1 MTWAVKIKGV
11 LFYKVRVYLLTTARI
26 GQPFCHMCT
35 NVTPCTQIGVGL
47 DAGAVNYACAPYPS
61 LLVRS
66 LCVSIGMCYCAE
78 GVEVAVS
85 EKHPNTLRETSK
97 HIKLF
102 IVCTSVLL
110 FYDEQLS
117 VFGCFSETATST
129 LHLTLCA

>member
-35 NVTPCTQIGVGL
+35 NVTLCTQIGVGL

-85 EKHPNTLRETSK
+85 EKHPNTLSCSSFALQCFYFMMNNLVCLDVSQ
-97 HIKLF
+97 KL
-102 IVCTSVLL
+102 LL
-110 FYDEQLS
+110 QHY
-117 VFGCFSETATST
+117 T
-129 LHLTLCA
+129 